1 MLTILNK
8 NRKVKQL
15 DNHSMKIEKTE
26 IWITCESALQLSDGR
41 AIRGFFGNMYGTRQ
55 EFHGHRGDTLIYKHP
70 MIQYKVF
77 GGSALI
83 VGLKEG
89 AYLLKAVPRLE
100 YLEIHHQ
107 KYSILKQNISVDT
120 IPFGLTE
127 NMISYSFVTPWIGL
141 NEENYDR
148 YLTLKK
154 RCEDITLFIE
164 RILVGNILSMSKSV
178 GYEVKDRILIK
189 ANIEGCGTVDV
200 KDGIELMIFQGIF
213 ETNFLIPELWGIGKF
228 SSRGYGT
235 IRCIGGGIT

>member
-1 MLTILNK
+1 VLTISSK
-8 NRKVKQL
+8 KKKEKKL
-15 DNHSMKIEKTE
+15 DNHSIKIEKTE
-26 IWITCESALQLSDGR
+26 IWITCERALQLDDGR
-41 AIRGFFGNMYGTRQ
+41 AIRGFFGYLNRP
-55 EFHGHRGDTLIYKHP
+55 EFHGHNGNRLIYKHP
-70 MIQYKVF
+70 LIQYKVF
-77 GGSALI
+77 GGSALV

-107 KYSILKQNISVDT
+107 KYSILKQNISVNT
-120 IPFGLTE
+120 IPFGLTG
-127 NMISYSFVTPWIGL
+127 NMISYSFATPWIGL

-148 YLTLKK
+148 YLTLRK
-154 RCEDITLFIE
+154 RCEDITPFIE

-189 ANIEGCGTVDV
+189 ANIEGSGTVDV
-200 KDGIELMIFQGIF
+200 KDGIELMTFQGIF

-235 IRCIGGGIT
+235 IRCNGGGIN